1 MGGLLSLIGALAV
14 PFQYVA
20 GEVSKWSARRD
31 KIKEA
36 ELGVRLAKLTA
47 ETELAAYK
55 AKADVEWDL
64 AWAGQAQSSWK
75 DEYVLLLWT
84 VPMLAFIPTLFF
96 PSLRGEA
103 LTTLQFLQTTFG
115 PDLLYWYMGGWGVIF
130 SATFGMKSA
139 LQFMVPGNAAKIA
152 STLSTMADDIPDSAV
167 EATTERI
174 QKLVSEGK
182 QGLF

>member
-1 MGGLLSLIGALAV
+1 MGGLLSVLGALAV
-14 PFQYVA
+14 PFKLIVT
-20 GEVSKWSARRD
+20 EVSKWSERRD
-31 KIKEA
+31 LLQEA
-36 ELGVRLAKLTA
+36 SLKAQLAKIAA
-47 ETELAAYK
+47 ETDLAAYK

-64 AWAGQAQSSWK
+64 AWAGQAQASWK

-96 PSLRGEA
+96 PSLRDEA
-103 LTTLQFLQTTFG
+103 LTTLQFLQNTFG

-130 SATFGMKSA
+130 SATFGLKGA

-174 QKLVSEGK
+174 KKLVSEGK